1 MVKKRNI
8 NETITFAEEAVIST
22 GDTAEETA
30 NPEENSVYPDLL
42 TVAQEIRK
50 NEEVIGYILKGEL
63 KATVDLND
71 STKIIEYAMLA
82 TQAFESS
89 EMFAESCSLGD
100 IENIVVEGKSLKAL
114 CVNIGQNQLS
124 IFMKRDAD
132 HASIMETLMP
142 DHTKM
147 AF

>member
-1 MVKKRNI
+1 MVKKRSI
-8 NETITFAEEAVIST
+8 NETITVAEEVVIST
-22 GDTAEETA
+22 GDTVEETA
-30 NPEENSVYPDLL
+30 NPEENSGYPDLL
-42 TVAQEIRK
+42 AVAQEIRK

-89 EMFAESCSLGD
+89 EMFAESCNLGE
-100 IENIVVEGKSLKAL
+100 IENIVVEGKSVKTL
-114 CVNIGQNQLS
+114 CINIGQNQLS
-124 IFMKRDAD
+124 VFMKRSSD
-132 HASIMETLMP
+132 HAFIMETLIA